1 MKVTTKGRYGLRSIV
16 DLAMHSKEG
25 PVALSSIAS
34 RQGVSVNYLEQAFAL
49 LRKAGVIESIKGAQ
63 GGYKLARNPEAI
75 TVLEVLEILEGKLS
89 ILPVDG
95 EETLLSQYVREMVWD
110 KVDDAMHTFMNQI
123 TLKDLMI
130 EAVKPN
136 KCEDLIFYI

>member
-25 PVALSSIAS
+25 AVALSSIAS

-49 LRKAGVIESIKGAQ
+49 LRKAGLVESIKGAK
-63 GGYKLARNPEAI
+63 GGYKLVGDPGRI

-89 ILPVDG
+89 IVQ
-95 EETLLSQYVREMVWD
+95 EEEMQTPLSRSVKEMVWD
-110 KVDDAMHTFMNQI
+110 KVDEGMHTFISQI
-123 TLKDLMI
+123 TLKDLMT
-130 EAVKPN
+130 EGAKPN
-136 KCEDLIFYI
+136 KCEELVFYI